1 MKKILLPILAA
12 LLLISGLPVAAADTE
27 AAALRLTGLDK
38 KLTDGNHLTAAECG
52 EIKLSADGEISSL
65 YIIFHSKAQE
75 FTIKSGEKTE
85 TVNPEFLHM
94 LTDVS
99 SFKSSELTVDFG
111 GAKISD
117 IYAFSAGS
125 LPDFVQKWEKPLQRA
140 DILLN
145 SSHSDDDQ
153 LFFAGLLP
161 YYASRGCDIQVVYY
175 TDHKNETRR
184 RHELLNGLWTVG
196 IKYYPVISNFPD
208 YYSETIE
215 GALKTIATEGYTEND
230 ALGFQVEMLRRFK
243 PQVAVSH
250 DFNGEYGHGMHKLN
264 AAMMKRAV
272 EISGDKSFFS
282 ETAEKYG
289 VYTPKKL
296 YVHLYGENKIV
307 MDYDTPSEFFG
318 GKTPFEMS
326 KLGFAE
332 HKSQQGTWFK
342 SWMLGKNGEITKAS
356 QIKKYSPC
364 EYGLYFTSVGADV
377 NKNDMLE
384 NITLYSEQER
394 IKAEEE
400 AEKQRLAK
408 EKEAE
413 EKSKA
418 EAAKKAQR
426 ARKRKMIIAAVLT
439 PIALF
444 VIFIIA
450 INAAARYKAAKRR
463 KMRGRK

>member
-1 MKKILLPILAA
+1 MKKLSVFFAILFIVCAMPGAA
-12 LLLISGLPVAAADTE
+12 EGASASQLKLS
-27 AAALRLTGLDK
+27 GLDK

-75 FTIKSGEKTE
+75 FKVKSGEKTK
-85 TVNPEFLHM
+85 TVKTDFLHT

-99 SFKSSELTVDFG
+99 ELKSNELTVDFG

-117 IYAFSAGS
+117 IYAFAAGS
-125 LPDFVQKWEKPLQRA
+125 LPDFVQKWEKPLERA

-307 MDYDTPSEFFG
+307 MDYDTPSEFSAVKHPLKCQSSALRSINPSREPG
-318 GKTPFEMS
+318 LKAGCSAKT
-326 KLGFAE
+326 
-332 HKSQQGTWFK
+332 
-342 SWMLGKNGEITKAS
+342 
-356 QIKKYSPC
+356 
-364 EYGLYFTSVGADV
+364 
-377 NKNDMLE
+377 
-384 NITLYSEQER
+384 
-394 IKAEEE
+394 
-400 AEKQRLAK
+400 AK
-408 EKEAE
+408 
-413 EKSKA
+413 
-418 EAAKKAQR
+418 
-426 ARKRKMIIAAVLT
+426 
-439 PIALF
+439 
-444 VIFIIA
+444 
-450 INAAARYKAAKRR
+450 
-463 KMRGRK
+463 

>member
-1 MKKILLPILAA
+1 MKKLSVFFAILFIVCAMPGAA
-12 LLLISGLPVAAADTE
+12 EGASASQLK
-27 AAALRLTGLDK
+27 LTGLDK

-65 YIIFHSKAQE
+65 YIIFHSKVQE
-75 FTIKSGEKTE
+75 FKVKSGEKTK
-85 TVNPEFLHM
+85 TVKTDFLHT

-99 SFKSSELTVDFG
+99 ELKSNDLTVDFG

-117 IYAFSAGS
+117 VYAFSAGT
-125 LPDFVQKWEKPLQRA
+125 LPDFVQNWEKPLERA

-215 GALKTIATEGYTEND
+215 GALKTITTEGYTEND

-272 EISGDKSFFS
+272 EISGDDKSFP

-326 KLGFAE
+326 KLGFLE

-342 SWMLGKNGEITKAS
+342 SWMFGKNGEITKAS

-426 ARKRKMIIAAVLT
+426 ARKRKAVIAAVLT

>member
-1 MKKILLPILAA
+1 MKKLSVLFAILFIVCAMP
-12 LLLISGLPVAAADTE
+12 AAAE
-27 AAALRLTGLDK
+27 GASASQLKLSGLDK
-38 KLTDGNHLTAAECG
+38 KLTDGNHLTSADCG
-52 EIKLSADGEISSL
+52 ELKIIADGEISSL

-75 FTIKSGEKTE
+75 FNVSSGGKTK
-85 TVNPEFLHM
+85 TVNTDFLHT

-99 SFKSSELTVDFG
+99 ELKSNELTVDFG
-111 GAKISD
+111 GAKICD
-117 IYAFSAGS
+117 IYAFSAGT
-125 LPDFVQKWEKPLQRA
+125 LPDFVQTWEKPLERA

-161 YYASRGCDIQVVYY
+161 YYAARGCDIQVVYY
-175 TDHKNETRR
+175 TDHKNEPRR

-196 IKYYPVISNFPD
+196 IKYYPIISNFPD
-208 YYSETIE
+208 YYSETID
-215 GALKTIATEGYTEND
+215 GALKTIATEGFTEND
-230 ALGFQVEMLRRFK
+230 ALGFQVEVLRRFK
-243 PQVAVSH
+243 PQVVVSH

-272 EISGDKSFFS
+272 EISGDDKSFH

-332 HKSQQGTWFK
+332 HVSQQGTWFK

-364 EYGLYFTSVGADV
+364 EYGLYFTSVGTDV
-377 NKNDMLE
+377 QKNDMLE

-394 IKAEEE
+394 IQAEQE
-400 AEKQRLAK
+400 AEKQRLA
-408 EKEAE
+408 EKKKAE
-413 EKSKA
+413 EKAKA
-418 EAAKKAQR
+418 EADRKAQK
-426 ARKRKMIIAAVLT
+426 AEKRKIIIAAVAT

-444 VIFIIA
+444 VIFIIT
-450 INAAARYKAAKRR
+450 INIAARRKAAKRR
-463 KMRGRK
+463 KARGRK

>member
-1 MKKILLPILAA
+1 MKRLSVVFAILFLFC
-12 LLLISGLPVAAADTE
+12 SFRAAAAET
-27 AAALRLTGLDK
+27 AAAQLKLSGLDK
-38 KLTDGNHLTAAECG
+38 KLTDGSCFTSADCG
-52 EIKLSADGEISSL
+52 EIKISADGEISSL

-75 FTIKSGEKTE
+75 FKVKSGEKTK
-85 TVNPEFLHM
+85 TVKTDFLH
-94 LTDVS
+94 TIADVS
-99 SFKSSELTVDFG
+99 ELKSNNLTVDFG

-117 IYAFSAGS
+117 IYAFSAGT
-125 LPDFVQKWEKPLQRA
+125 LPDFVQNWEKPLERA

-145 SSHSDDDQ
+145 SSHADDDQ

-161 YYASRGCDIQVVYY
+161 YYAARGCDIQVVYY
-175 TDHKNETRR
+175 TDHKNEPRR

-196 IKYYPVISNFPD
+196 IRYYPVISNFPD

-215 GALKTIATEGYTEND
+215 GALKTIATEGFTEND

-243 PQVAVSH
+243 PQVVVSH

-264 AAMMKRAV
+264 AAMMKSAA
-272 EISGDKSFFS
+272 ELAGDAASFP

-296 YVHLYGENKIV
+296 YVHLYSENKIV
-307 MDYDTPSEFFG
+307 MNYDTPSEFFG

-332 HKSQQGTWFK
+332 HVSQQGTWFK
-342 SWMLGKNGEITKAS
+342 TWMFGKNGEITKAS

-377 NKNDMLE
+377 QKNDMLE

-400 AEKQRLAK
+400 AEKQRLE
-408 EKEAE
+408 EKKKAE
-413 EKSKA
+413 ENAKA
-418 EAAKKAQR
+418 EAERKAQR
-426 ARKRKMIIAAVLT
+426 AKKRKIIIAAAAT
-439 PIALF
+439 PVALLI
-444 VIFIIA
+444 IFIIA
-450 INAAARYKAAKRR
+450 INIAARRKAAKRR
-463 KMRGRK
+463 KARGKK